1 MDPLKTHRGMG
12 RWTEKEEEEEE
23 GGRRMKKEEEGDVY
37 KTTYVS
43 YTRYIPQPLLLFTQA
58 SPTALHTTL
67 YTYPNDPKPK

>member
-43 YTRYIPQPLLLFTQA
+43 YTRYIPQPLCIY
-58 SPTALHTTL
+58 TALPHGLTHNPL
-67 YTYPNDPKPK
+67 HIPK